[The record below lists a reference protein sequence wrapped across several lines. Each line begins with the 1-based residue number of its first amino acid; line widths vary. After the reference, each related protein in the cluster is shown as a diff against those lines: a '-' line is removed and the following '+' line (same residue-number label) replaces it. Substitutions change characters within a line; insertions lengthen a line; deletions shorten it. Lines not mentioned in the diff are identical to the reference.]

1 MKQLFIYSILCL
13 SLAACGGKKN
23 NVAEP
28 QETPAADSIV
38 EEKIVALPPLEEA
51 VKLPSSIVKLPL
63 EISPL
68 LFPEMVI
75 SPPVATVTLSLEMS
89 SSVIVS
95 LELIVQSSAQTFVA
109 EKAAT
114 SAVVINK
121 DFFIRLNI
129 LVN

>member
-1 MKQLFIYSILCL
+1 MVTEEFSPLTK
-13 SLAACGGKKN
+13 
-23 NVAEP
+23 
-28 QETPAADSIV
+28 TPVS
-38 EEKIVALPPLEEA
+38 ALPPLEEA

>member
-1 MKQLFIYSILCL
+1 
-13 SLAACGGKKN
+13 
-23 NVAEP
+23 
-28 QETPAADSIV
+28 
-38 EEKIVALPPLEEA
+38 
-51 VKLPSSIVKLPL
+51 
-63 EISPL
+63 
-68 LFPEMVI
+68 MVI
-75 SPPVATVTLSLEMS
+75 SPPVATVTLSLEMN

>member
-1 MKQLFIYSILCL
+1 M
-13 SLAACGGKKN
+13 
-23 NVAEP
+23 VAEEFSP
-28 QETPAADSIV
+28 LTNTPVS
-38 EEKIVALPPLEEA
+38 ALPPVDEA
-51 VKLPSSIVKLPL
+51 VNVPLFITKLPFAIIPL
-63 EISPL
+63 S
-68 LFPEMVI
+68 FPEMVI

-89 SSVIVS
+89 SSVIIS